1 MQLSRN
7 RLENVARYLRESG
20 YAGKLVL
27 VPKGKSEPFV
37 NPDRSKLSKED
48 AFQLDRRVELRLA
61 Q

>member
-7 RLENVARYLRESG
+7 RLDSVARFLGDTG

-27 VPKGKSEPFV
+27 LPKGKTEPV
-37 NPDRSKLSKED
+37 TGVDRGKLSKED

-61 Q
+61 R